1 MNNVKHISAH
11 RWFQKS
17 YGNTYNTVLLYLDN
31 GNTVLL
37 PFAYG
42 YGDYCLQRA
51 EEWIKANCQY
61 PNPDNLHGTRF
72 IREVVG
78 ATYEVIDV
86 ERKKDLHKV

>member
-1 MNNVKHISAH
+1 MNKVKHISA
-11 RWFQKS
+11 RKWWQKS

-42 YGDYCLQRA
+42 YGDNCLQRA
-51 EEWIKANCQY
+51 EEWIKENCQY
-61 PNPDNLHGTRF
+61 PNPDKLCGTRF

-78 ATYEVIDV
+78 ATYEIIDV
-86 ERKKDLHKV
+86 ERKKDLHK